1 MTDIRIL
8 EGFPNQHL
16 FRLARTVLNRWVSHP
31 LLQSLMPTD
40 IGWFPHA
47 RYHYCDRPTGAPAN
61 ILIFCVEGEGWF
73 ILDGVKRPIYTN
85 EALFISQGTPHTYGS
100 SDHTPWSIHW
110 AHFIGLEA
118 HFYVGLVPE
127 DEHKLVVDEQC
138 RIRVVQL
145 FQQCYRVL
153 MEGFVLNRMIHA
165 AKIIQHLFGELLYNN
180 PSFSPSLRLSR
191 FRNIEPTLGYLRQNI
206 DSSLALAD
214 MANHAGLSKSH
225 FSRIFKDQ
233 TGYAPM
239 DYFIHLKVQKAVSLL
254 MLTDLSVREIAT
266 TVGYEDPYYFSRLF
280 KKVTGASPSAIRNE
294 PR

>member
-1 MTDIRIL
+1 
-8 EGFPNQHL
+8 
-16 FRLARTVLNRWVSHP
+16 
-31 LLQSLMPTD
+31 
-40 IGWFPHA
+40 
-47 RYHYCDRPTGAPAN
+47 
-61 ILIFCVEGEGWF
+61 
-73 ILDGVKRPIYTN
+73 
-85 EALFISQGTPHTYGS
+85 
-100 SDHTPWSIHW
+100 
-110 AHFIGLEA
+110 
-118 HFYVGLVPE
+118 
-127 DEHKLVVDEQC
+127 
-138 RIRVVQL
+138 
-145 FQQCYRVL
+145 
-153 MEGFVLNRMIHA
+153 MIHA